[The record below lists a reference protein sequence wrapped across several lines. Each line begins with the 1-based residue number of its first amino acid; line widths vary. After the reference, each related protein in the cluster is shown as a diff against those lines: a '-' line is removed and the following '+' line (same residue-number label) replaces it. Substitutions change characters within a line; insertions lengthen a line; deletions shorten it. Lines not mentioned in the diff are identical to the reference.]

1 VVHVQVIAT
10 AGHVDHG
17 KSALVRALTGM
28 EPDRW
33 AEERRRGLTIDLGF
47 AWTKLPGGERVAFVD
62 VPGHERF
69 VPNMLAGLGPVPAV
83 LFVVAADGG
92 WMPQSAEHLAAIDA
106 VGIRHGLLAVTR
118 SDLADPGPAM
128 REALDHISRT
138 SLGAVPTVGVSAVTG
153 AGLPD
158 LRDALERLVAA
169 LPVPDAAGPV
179 RLWVDRSFS
188 IRGSG
193 TVVTGTLP
201 AGTVTTG
208 QELLLTPSLRPA
220 RIRGLES
227 MNEPVTSAAGV
238 ARVAV
243 NLRGVPAGFAA
254 RGMALVEAG
263 RWTLTR
269 LIDVRLSLRS
279 PEVTLPPEIT
289 LHIGSART
297 QARIR
302 PLGTPAVT
310 RLMLRDPLPLHVG
323 DRVLLRDPGSAA
335 VMILGATVLD
345 VDPPA
350 LARRGAATAA
360 GRELASWPD
369 PPSAADLLRRHG
381 LLRAAALAAMGVPG
395 GMAPVAGDWLAD
407 PDRWAVLRRRLA
419 EVVAAHAQ
427 RDPLA
432 IGMPPEAARA
442 ALGLPDRALVEALA
456 RGQIRLEDGYL
467 RPAGPP
473 ADRDPV
479 TGDRAASLPP
489 RIAAAVRAVLAD
501 LADAPFLAPD
511 AGRLRELGLDP
522 RAIAAAA
529 RAGLLLRV
537 SEQVVLAPGAQAQA
551 TQILAGLP
559 QPFTTAEARQ
569 ALGTTRR
576 VAIPL
581 LEYLDRSGITQRL
594 PDDRRRLRLLLGPP
608 ARGAGQ
614 FAEAHGGQEGPV
626 VGVAQPAGIGAL
638 QPGVVEQAA
647 HLGQAE
653 PGGGLPEQP
662 GSHPA
667 AAVAGR
673 DMQVADVGPAAV
685 PGQPLS
691 LIQHLRLDVAD
702 HLLAEHGGQAAAVD
716 PDRTAHRQPVQR
728 RIRVP
733 ARTGQVLD
741 RSQVDDL
748 GVPGVGEPGPPVE
761 RGDVRPLLRD
771 PVHAGHRQF
780 PAGVPARHAPAAEN
794 LDTGRYQRLRRP
806 GHVRPEG
813 IAGRSQGPVEQPA
826 DLAGVAVR
834 APGPVIGVVP
844 EQVRGGGDPAALLGD
859 QGDALAHPGVHDELP
874 GLAFQRAQHGVH
886 RHAHA
891 RHHRLGV
898 GVDEPGELIAIAAT
912 ERAHLDI

>member
-1 VVHVQVIAT
+1 MQVIAT

-92 WMPQSAEHLAAIDA
+92 WMPQSAEHLAAVDA

-128 REALDHISRT
+128 RQALDHISRT
-138 SLGAVPTVGVSAVTG
+138 SLGTVPAVAVSAVTG

-169 LPVPDAAGPV
+169 LPVPDPAAPV

-201 AGTVTTG
+201 AGTLTTG

-263 RWTLTR
+263 RWTLTK
-269 LIDVRLSLRS
+269 LIDVRLSLRD

-302 PLGTPAVT
+302 PLGASPVT

-395 GMAPVAGDWLAD
+395 GIAPVAGDWLAD
-407 PDRWAVLRRRLA
+407 PDRWAALRRRLA
-419 EVVAAHAQ
+419 E
-427 RDPLA
+427 R
-432 IGMPPEAARA
+432 GRRARQA
-442 ALGLPDRALVEALA
+442 
-456 RGQIRLEDGYL
+456 
-467 RPAGPP
+467 RPAGHRDAAGGGPRRARP
-473 ADRDPV
+473 ARPGPGRGAGPRADPARGRLPAPGRSAGGPGRGDRGQGGVPAAADRRRGAGGPGGPGGRALPGPRRGPAAG
-479 TGDRAASLPP
+479 TGARPAGDRRRRAGRPAVAGNRAGRAGPGRAGSGGADPGP
-489 RIAAAVRAVLAD
+489 AAAAVHHRRGQAGTRYH
-501 LADAPFLAPD
+501 P
-511 AGRLRELGLDP
+511 AGRDP
-522 RAIAAAA
+522 A
-529 RAGLLLRV
+529 
-537 SEQVVLAPGAQAQA
+537 
-551 TQILAGLP
+551 
-559 QPFTTAEARQ
+559 
-569 ALGTTRR
+569 
-576 VAIPL
+576 
-581 LEYLDRSGITQRL
+581 
-594 PDDRRRLRLLLGPP
+594 
-608 ARGAGQ
+608 
-614 FAEAHGGQEGPV
+614 
-626 VGVAQPAGIGAL
+626 AGI
-638 QPGVVEQAA
+638 PGP
-647 HLGQAE
+647 LRD
-653 PGGGLPEQP
+653 
-662 GSHPA
+662 HPA
-667 AAVAGR
+667 AAR
-673 DMQVADVGPAAV
+673 
-685 PGQPLS
+685 
-691 LIQHLRLDVAD
+691 
-702 HLLAEHGGQAAAVD
+702 
-716 PDRTAHRQPVQR
+716 
-728 RIRVP
+728 
-733 ARTGQVLD
+733 
-741 RSQVDDL
+741 
-748 GVPGVGEPGPPVE
+748 
-761 RGDVRPLLRD
+761 
-771 PVHAGHRQF
+771 
-780 PAGVPARHAPAAEN
+780 
-794 LDTGRYQRLRRP
+794 
-806 GHVRPEG
+806 
-813 IAGRSQGPVEQPA
+813 
-826 DLAGVAVR
+826 
-834 APGPVIGVVP
+834 
-844 EQVRGGGDPAALLGD
+844 
-859 QGDALAHPGVHDELP
+859 
-874 GLAFQRAQHGVH
+874 
-886 RHAHA
+886 
-891 RHHRLGV
+891 
-898 GVDEPGELIAIAAT
+898 
-912 ERAHLDI
+912 

>member
-1 VVHVQVIAT
+1 MQVIAT

-106 VGIRHGLLAVTR
+106 VGISHGLLAITR
-118 SDLADPGPAM
+118 SDLADPGPAT
-128 REALDHISRT
+128 RQALDRISRT
-138 SLGAVPTVGVSAVTG
+138 SLGAVPAVAVSAVTG

-158 LRDALERLVAA
+158 LRDALERLVAG
-169 LPVPDAAGPV
+169 LPVPDPAAPV

-201 AGTVTTG
+201 AGTVTAG

-243 NLRGVPAGFAA
+243 NLRGVPAGFPA

-269 LIDVRLSLRS
+269 VLDVRLPASDA
-279 PEVTLPPEIT
+279 EVTLPAEMT

-302 PLGTPAVT
+302 SLGAPLPLGPPVLPAIA
-310 RLMLRDPLPLHVG
+310 RLTLRDPLPLHVG
-323 DRVLLRDPGSAA
+323 DRVLLRDPGSASA
-335 VMILGATVLD
+335 TILGAAVLD

-350 LARRGAATAA
+350 LARRGAAAAA
-360 GRELASWPD
+360 GRELAAWPD
-369 PPSAADLLRRHG
+369 PPSAAGLLRRHG
-381 LLRAAALAAMGVPG
+381 FLRAGALAAMGVAG
-395 GMAPVAGDWLAD
+395 GPKPVAGDWLAD
-407 PDRWAVLRRRLA
+407 PDRWASLGGRLA
-419 EVVAAHAQ
+419 ELVAAHAR

-432 IGMPPEAARA
+432 IGMAPEAARA
-442 ALGLPDRALVEALA
+442 ALGLPDRTLVEALA
-456 RGQIRLEDGYL
+456 RGLRGQVLLEDGYL

-473 ADRDPV
+473 DTR
-479 TGDRAASLPP
+479 GAASSLPP
-489 RIAAAVRAVLAD
+489 RLAAAVKAVLAD

-537 SEQVVLAPGAQAQA
+537 TEQVVLAPDAQAEA
-551 TQILAGLP
+551 ARILAGLP

-581 LEYLDRSGITQRL
+581 LEYLDRAGITQRL
-594 PDDRRRLRLLLGPP
+594 PDDRRRLRL
-608 ARGAGQ
+608 
-614 FAEAHGGQEGPV
+614 
-626 VGVAQPAGIGAL
+626 
-638 QPGVVEQAA
+638 
-647 HLGQAE
+647 
-653 PGGGLPEQP
+653 
-662 GSHPA
+662 
-667 AAVAGR
+667 
-673 DMQVADVGPAAV
+673 
-685 PGQPLS
+685 
-691 LIQHLRLDVAD
+691 
-702 HLLAEHGGQAAAVD
+702 
-716 PDRTAHRQPVQR
+716 
-728 RIRVP
+728 
-733 ARTGQVLD
+733 
-741 RSQVDDL
+741 
-748 GVPGVGEPGPPVE
+748 
-761 RGDVRPLLRD
+761 
-771 PVHAGHRQF
+771 
-780 PAGVPARHAPAAEN
+780 
-794 LDTGRYQRLRRP
+794 
-806 GHVRPEG
+806 
-813 IAGRSQGPVEQPA
+813 
-826 DLAGVAVR
+826 
-834 APGPVIGVVP
+834 
-844 EQVRGGGDPAALLGD
+844 
-859 QGDALAHPGVHDELP
+859 
-874 GLAFQRAQHGVH
+874 
-886 RHAHA
+886 AHA
-891 RHHRLGV
+891 YL
-898 GVDEPGELIAIAAT
+898 PP
-912 ERAHLDI
+912 